1 MRNIRFLLLL
11 LLVAPIASEAVADDR
26 EDIEALI
33 AEYNRTEE
41 AMDMAAQSRLMTA
54 DRIWVTGAGRRT
66 DNEQNLE
73 IQQAGMDR
81 NKHRFPGTQAFH
93 EIRDPIIR
101 IYGDD
106 AAAVS
111 FYWYRNFV
119 PAPDEEGPNVSQ
131 RLVQSLFLV
140 KENGTWKIAHSH
152 ASAFHPDNQ

>member
-1 MRNIRFLLLL
+1 MRKICLLLIL
-11 LLVAPIASEAVADDR
+11 LFVAPIASEAVADDR

-41 AMDMAAQSRLMTA
+41 AMDMTAQSRLMTA
-54 DRIWVTGAGRRT
+54 DRIWVSGAGRRT
-66 DNEQNLE
+66 DNEQNLK

-81 NKHRFPGTQAFH
+81 NKKRSPGTQAFH

-106 AAAVS
+106 AAVVS

-119 PAPDEEGPNVSQ
+119 PSPDQEGPNISQ

-140 KENGTWKIAHSH
+140 KESGTWKIAYSH
-152 ASAFHPDNQ
+152 ASAFHPDN